1 VSAANLRLV
10 CLDLDG
16 TLVGSSGVPS
26 EGVWAAAERARE
38 AGLHLAICT
47 ARMGSGSSWEWAM
60 RLDPDGWH
68 QFQTGASLRHTG
80 TGDSSSTPLPP
91 GAAQECDRLAAQH
104 GWIFECY
111 ADTDYIVDS
120 THEVAAQHADLLGIL
135 YVHRPLTSLAG
146 TALRTQWIVADSDVD
161 AALAAVPNGCDAS
174 AATSPVIPGWNFVS
188 ITANGV
194 SKASGVAA
202 LAQLIGC
209 DLSNTMMVGDGH
221 NDIPAMEIVG
231 HAVAMG
237 NAHPDV
243 FAVANY
249 RVGHV
254 DDDGVAE
261 ALDLAISL
269 TSHT

>member
-1 VSAANLRLV
+1 VSAGLRLV

-26 EGVWAAAERARE
+26 EAVWAAAQRARG

-47 ARMGSGSSWEWAM
+47 ARLGSGSSWEWAI

-80 TGDSSSTPLPP
+80 TGATSSTPLPR
-91 GAAQECDRLAAQH
+91 GAGQECERLAAEH

-120 THEVAAQHADLLGIL
+120 THDVAVQHANLLGIP
-135 YVHRPLTSLAG
+135 YVHRSLSSLVG
-146 TALRTQWIVADSDVD
+146 DPLRTQWIVADADVD
-161 AALAAVPNGCDAS
+161 AALETVPDGCDAS

-188 ITANGV
+188 ITAQGV

-237 NAHPDV
+237 NAHEDV
-243 FAVANY
+243 FRVANH
-249 RVGHV
+249 RVDHV

-269 TSHT
+269 TSQK